1 MDDFMSDKQVAQRE
15 QNADHPWLRARSLV
29 LKDGQVVV
37 RIEDAI
43 EAAAGPR
50 DKHER
55 LARLL
60 ESDSADGTMPAP
72 GSHEWGLYAHRL
84 LERAEAAAGRETFVG
99 PGGKRIK
106 VKFAEAAA
114 GPRDYKRGPCVH
126 GNPCRESMCVEYGRS
141 DAAAGPRDEITLD
154 ELVLRKWADLA
165 RRLIAVAPTSAVMDE
180 TGISAPHSTPPE
192 RQSIRAEADRIIL
205 RWLERDLALAKASE

>member
-50 DKHER
+50 D
-55 LARLL
+55 
-60 ESDSADGTMPAP
+60 DSPLTPWDQGYVQAIRDYGITP
-72 GSHEWGLYAHRL
+72 
-84 LERAEAAAGRETFVG
+84 EAAAGRETFVG

-114 GPRDYKRGPCVH
+114 GPRDEGREYKRGPCVH

-205 RWLERDLALAKASE
+205 RWLERDLALAKASES

>member
-43 EAAAGPR
+43 E
-50 DKHER
+50 
-55 LARLL
+55 
-60 ESDSADGTMPAP
+60 
-72 GSHEWGLYAHRL
+72 
-84 LERAEAAAGRETFVG
+84 
-99 PGGKRIK
+99 
-106 VKFAEAAA
+106 
-114 GPRDYKRGPCVH
+114 
-126 GNPCRESMCVEYGRS
+126 
-141 DAAAGPRDEITLD
+141 AAAGPRDEITLD

-205 RWLERDLALAKASE
+205 RWLERDLALAKASDD

>member
-43 EAAAGPR
+43 EAAAG
-50 DKHER
+50 
-55 LARLL
+55 
-60 ESDSADGTMPAP
+60 
-72 GSHEWGLYAHRL
+72 
-84 LERAEAAAGRETFVG
+84 RETFVG

-114 GPRDYKRGPCVH
+114 GPRDEGREYKRGPCVH

-141 DAAAGPRDEITLD
+141 EAAAGPRDEITLD

-205 RWLERDLALAKASE
+205 RWLERDLALAKASK